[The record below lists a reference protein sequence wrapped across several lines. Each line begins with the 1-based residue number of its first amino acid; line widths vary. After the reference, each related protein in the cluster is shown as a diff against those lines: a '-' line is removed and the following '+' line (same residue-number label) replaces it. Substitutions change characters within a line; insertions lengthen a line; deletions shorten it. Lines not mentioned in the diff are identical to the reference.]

1 MKNIIKILCM
11 FLMLMSQSMAAQE
24 DVIHF
29 YDHYAELTKWI
40 FPVAIDSN
48 NRPKY
53 FVKMTIVIELDSA
66 QDALKI
72 VPYADKI
79 KEKII
84 EFCSTTKNPEYF
96 NSPKGIYK
104 IKNVLKDIIS
114 EITAPLKIKQV
125 LISDIIIR

>member
-1 MKNIIKILCM
+1 
-11 FLMLMSQSMAAQE
+11 MAAQE
-24 DVIHF
+24 DVIRF

-72 VPYADKI
+72 VPYAEKI
-79 KEKII
+79 KEKIS
-84 EFCSTTKNPEYF
+84 EFSSSTKNIEYF
-96 NSPKGIYK
+96 NSPKGIYQT
-104 IKNVLKDIIS
+104 KNILKDIIS
-114 EITAPLKIKQV
+114 EVTIPLNIKQV